1 MATVSIQFV
10 RRLPR
15 GKCKEHDVIFI
26 FYILYFGI
34 GHPGILIIGCPDLIR
49 FHRLLVLEVSK
60 MYFQTT
66 SPSQSTA
73 MTRSCKSAGDL

>member
-26 FYILYFGI
+26 FYILYFAI
-34 GHPGILIIGCPDLIR
+34 GQPGILIIGCPDLIC
-49 FHRLLVLEVSK
+49 FHRLLVSGGNIGIW
-60 MYFQTT
+60 
-66 SPSQSTA
+66 S
-73 MTRSCKSAGDL
+73 DW